1 METTEKTAV
10 IPRSREK
17 SKMPENMTAPLSPAL
32 RKPEILSGAPA
43 PDFSFQGIPGVEVTP
58 AGTRFAIWYGGG
70 QGEGPDNFL
79 MLARSAPGDGA
90 WHVTHR
96 IVHPHPEVRCFDP
109 AVWIAPDGRLLLFWS
124 QSRSVFNK
132 NISDGVNGVWVS
144 VCTAPDA
151 PLPAWSTPRRI
162 ADGIMLNKPIGSGKK
177 WLLPVSVWAD
187 GVGGGK
193 VPPSL
198 AARVGAGVLVTEDG
212 GSTFQWRGSVRI
224 PSGNIYDEH
233 VIAKLSGDRL
243 LMLIRTTWGIA
254 EAFSTDGGFTW
265 SPASPFR
272 FGGPNSRFALR
283 RLRSGALL
291 LVNHRERPGAT
302 GDWRPREM
310 LTAYLSDDDGETWS
324 SGMLIDPREGISYP
338 DLAETADGTILC
350 IYDRDRYGAG
360 EILLSTF
367 TEREVRS
374 GKPAG
379 KPEIVNALR
388 R

>member
-109 AVWIAPDGRLLLFWS
+109 AIWIAPDGRLLLFWS

-144 VCTAPDA
+144 VCTAPDV

-177 WLLPVSVWAD
+177 WL
-187 GVGGGK
+187 
-193 VPPSL
+193 PS
-198 AARVGAGVLVTEDG
+198 
-212 GSTFQWRGSVRI
+212 
-224 PSGNIYDEH
+224 
-233 VIAKLSGDRL
+233 
-243 LMLIRTTWGIA
+243 TTN
-254 EAFSTDGGFTW
+254 T
-265 SPASPFR
+265 
-272 FGGPNSRFALR
+272 
-283 RLRSGALL
+283 
-291 LVNHRERPGAT
+291 
-302 GDWRPREM
+302 
-310 LTAYLSDDDGETWS
+310 
-324 SGMLIDPREGISYP
+324 
-338 DLAETADGTILC
+338 
-350 IYDRDRYGAG
+350 
-360 EILLSTF
+360 
-367 TEREVRS
+367 
-374 GKPAG
+374 
-379 KPEIVNALR
+379 
-388 R
+388 

>member
-1 METTEKTAV
+1 MMGKVGQDSFGQELLSSASASGVDVSRVIRDPEAPSAV
-10 IPRSREK
+10 G
-17 SKMPENMTAPLSPAL
+17 NVQL
-32 RKPEILSGAPA
+32 
-43 PDFSFQGIPGVEVTP
+43 EVTP

-109 AVWIAPDGRLLLFWS
+109 AIWIAPDGRLLLFWS

-162 ADGIMLNKPIGSGKK
+162 AAGIMLNKPIGSGKK

-233 VIAKLSGDRL
+233 VIAELSGDRL

>member
-109 AVWIAPDGRLLLFWS
+109 AIWIAPDGRLLLFWS

-233 VIAKLSGDRL
+233 VIAELSGNRL

-265 SPASPFR
+265 SPVSPFR

>member
-32 RKPEILSGAPA
+32 REPEILSGAPA

-109 AVWIAPDGRLLLFWS
+109 AIWIAPDGRLLLFWS

-233 VIAKLSGDRL
+233 VIAELSGDRL

-254 EAFSTDGGFTW
+254 ESFSTDGGFTW

-291 LVNHRERPGAT
+291 LVNHRERPDAT

-374 GKPAG
+374 GKPAR

>member
-10 IPRSREK
+10 IPRNREK

-109 AVWIAPDGRLLLFWS
+109 AIWIAPDGRLLLFWS

-144 VCTAPDA
+144 VCTAPDV

-198 AARVGAGVLVTEDG
+198 AARVGAGVLVTGDG

-233 VIAKLSGDRL
+233 VIAELSGDRL